1 MGRLEQA
8 GSITCLGGK
17 GVRVVGEVHG
27 VGTVVC
33 AGEVEG
39 NLCIQGLVQIP
50 PEGTVRGNL
59 RVWAADIAGTVQGD
73 VITRGRLTLR
83 ATARVQGDVVTPEL
97 VVEAGAILQGLI
109 RMNGEVPEHSAPWF
123 PEEVPAGTP

>member
-1 MGRLEQA
+1 MLHPEQA
-8 GSITCLGGK
+8 GPITCLGGK
-17 GVRVVGEVHG
+17 EIRILADVAG

-39 NLCIQGLVQIP
+39 DLHIEGLVQIP
-50 PEGTVRGNL
+50 AEGTVRGDL

-73 VITRGRLTLR
+73 VTTRGRLTLR

-97 VVEAGAILQGLI
+97 VVEAGALLQGQI
-109 RMNGEVPEHSAPWF
+109 RMTGDAPDRSASWF
-123 PEEVPAGTP
+123 PDEVPAGTP